1 MTKKE
6 YVLKVLDKVKGYW
19 AKEPMIRT
27 YIDTH
32 DDEKYINYLYDKF
45 VVAVK
50 NTLKKQETEKL
61 QALTKNL
68 DILKSKESDSYLADE
83 EDLKKLDELLLDM

>member
-1 MTKKE
+1 
-6 YVLKVLDKVKGYW
+6 
-19 AKEPMIRT
+19 MIRT

-61 QALTKNL
+61 QSLTKNL

-83 EDLKKLDELLLDM
+83 EDLKKLDELLMDM

>member
-1 MTKKE
+1 
-6 YVLKVLDKVKGYW
+6 
-19 AKEPMIRT
+19 MIRT

-50 NTLKKQETEKL
+50 NTLENKKQKNYKL
-61 QALTKNL
+61 
-68 DILKSKESDSYLADE
+68 
-83 EDLKKLDELLLDM
+83 

>member
-6 YVLKVLDKVKGYW
+6 YVIKVLDKVKWYW
-19 AKEPMIRT
+19 QKEPMIRA

-32 DDEKYINYLYDKF
+32 DDQKYINYLYDKF

-50 NTLKKQETEKL
+50 NTLKKQEAEKL
-61 QALTKNL
+61 QALTNNL

-83 EDLKKLDELLLDM
+83 EDLKKLDELLLNM